1 MAKHDQVHS
10 APSVLLRAAFTKFA
24 GLPAARHFSNWM
36 ITARLIATVTALALP
51 LNLLVVG
58 VIWDLAGAAD
68 DAQRASLLYAARSV
82 AAAVDAELG
91 KHIALAQALSHSPA
105 LLDDNLDA
113 FDAEARRSL
122 SSISDAS
129 FWVTDSN
136 GQQLI
141 NGAAQPGQPLPHL
154 HSIAMDAQDLA
165 FERRSVVVSD
175 VLMGSV
181 SKEWGADICVPIFKN
196 DQPFRTL
203 AVTMRVRGFLKLLN
217 AHELPKNWK
226 VGVIDGQGRLIVSV
240 PDHALV
246 GELAPQ
252 GWRDVKDRD
261 GIFEF
266 FHASE
271 GDIVANASAHPALSG
286 WTVGV
291 AVKKSELQMA
301 ALNAV
306 RKSRGQPEVDAYEFF
321 ALIRAKM
328 TLMQIDESFLQRG
341 VNEGFSGGEKK
352 RNEILQMLVLEPRLA
367 VLDETDSGL
376 DIDALKVVARGIET
390 LRSPDRAIVLV
401 THYQRLLE
409 HVAPDRVHVL
419 SDGRIARSGDSS
431 LAHELEARGYEWVR
445 EARAG

>member
-1 MAKHDQVHS
+1 
-10 APSVLLRAAFTKFA
+10 
-24 GLPAARHFSNWM
+24 M

-175 VLMGSV
+175 ILMGSV
-181 SKEWGADICVPIFKN
+181 SKEWGADICVPIFRSDK
-196 DQPFRTL
+196 PSH
-203 AVTMRVRGFLKLLN
+203 M
-217 AHELPKNWK
+217 
-226 VGVIDGQGRLIVSV
+226 VS
-240 PDHALV
+240 
-246 GELAPQ
+246 G
-252 GWRDVKDRD
+252 
-261 GIFEF
+261 
-266 FHASE
+266 
-271 GDIVANASAHPALSG
+271 
-286 WTVGV
+286 
-291 AVKKSELQMA
+291 
-301 ALNAV
+301 
-306 RKSRGQPEVDAYEFF
+306 
-321 ALIRAKM
+321 
-328 TLMQIDESFLQRG
+328 
-341 VNEGFSGGEKK
+341 
-352 RNEILQMLVLEPRLA
+352 
-367 VLDETDSGL
+367 
-376 DIDALKVVARGIET
+376 
-390 LRSPDRAIVLV
+390 
-401 THYQRLLE
+401 
-409 HVAPDRVHVL
+409 
-419 SDGRIARSGDSS
+419 
-431 LAHELEARGYEWVR
+431 
-445 EARAG
+445 